1 MTTLTPSSAALYT
14 CPNCEQPATTGTL
27 QIEDR
32 GPHQTITVRTLTCPA
47 GHTWTEQNDG
57 G

>member
-1 MTTLTPSSAALYT
+1 MTALTPSSARLFT
-14 CPNCEQPATTGTL
+14 CPNCEQPASAGTL

-47 GHTWTEQNDG
+47 GHCWTEQNDG